1 MREGGELPEQVEVAI
16 VGAGFGG
23 LGMAIALRRANFED
37 FVVLERAEG
46 IGGTWRA
53 NRYPGAQCDVP
64 SNLYSFS
71 FAPKSD
77 WTHSYPEQP
86 QLLAYLHECARR
98 FGVEPHVHLN
108 CELTAAQWD
117 GDGRHWEL
125 ETARGALRARVLI
138 AAPGLLSEPR
148 VPSFPGLDRFEG
160 EVFHSADW
168 REDAALAGK
177 RVGLLGTGASAI
189 QIGPRIQPD
198 AASLTVFQ
206 RTAPWIIPQ
215 PDRAISPL
223 LKRVYGSVPGVQ
235 RLVRGGV
242 YALREGL
249 AAGMVYEPRLLKAQ
263 EATARAQIRLQL
275 RDPALREAVTPRYA
289 IGCKRILLSNDWYPM
304 LAQPNVELVAS
315 AVESMGPRTVVTTD
329 GREHALDALILATG
343 FSPSDPPIA
352 HRLRGRE
359 GRTLADSWQGSPH
372 AYLGT
377 AVHGFPNLFLL
388 YGPNVNLGHS
398 SIVYMLES
406 QARYVLDG
414 LRSMRERRL
423 AALEVRADVQEAWNG
438 RIAQRLG
445 STVWDRGG
453 CSSWYLDANGRNSIM
468 WPGFTFEFRRRT
480 RALELGDYRVTASPA

>member
-1 MREGGELPEQVEVAI
+1 MRGAAELPEEVEVAI

-23 LGMAIALRRANFED
+23 LGMAIALRRAGIED
-37 FVVLERAEG
+37 FAVLERADG

-53 NRYPGAQCDVP
+53 NTYPGAQCDVP

-86 QLLAYLHECARR
+86 QILAYLRDCARR

-108 CELTAAQWD
+108 CELTGARWD
-117 GDGRHWEL
+117 AEARRWEL
-125 ETARGALRARVLI
+125 ETAHGPLRARVLV

-148 VPSFPGLDRFEG
+148 VPSFPGLDDFEG

-168 REDAALAGK
+168 DESASLAGK

-189 QIGPRIQPD
+189 QIGPRIQPEV
-198 AASLTVFQ
+198 ASLSVFQ

-223 LKRVYGSVPGVQ
+223 LKRVYGGVPGVQ
-235 RLVRGGV
+235 RLARGGV

-249 AAGMVYEPRLLKAQ
+249 AAGMAYEPRLLKAQ
-263 EATARAQIRLQL
+263 EAAARAQLRLQV
-275 RDPALREAVTPRYA
+275 RDPVLREAVTPSYA

-304 LAQPNVELVAS
+304 LAQAGVELVAS
-315 AVESMGPRTVVTTD
+315 AVERMGPRSVQTAD
-329 GREHALDALILATG
+329 GRERELDALILATG

-352 HRLRGRE
+352 HRLRGRD
-359 GRTLADSWQGSPH
+359 GATLAEHWQGSPH

-406 QARYVLDG
+406 QIRYVIDG

-423 AALEVRADVQEAWNG
+423 AALEVRPDVEEAWNE
-438 RIAQRLG
+438 RLAERLG
-445 STVWDRGG
+445 RSVWDRGG

-480 RALELGDYRVTASPA
+480 RALELGDYRVTASAV